1 MKKFEG
7 MLFCSDLDGTLFSKD
22 KTVSKQNL
30 EAIEYFKSEGGL
42 FTFITGRMPK
52 TSKEICD
59 IVKPN
64 APYGCINGG
73 GIYDHREGKY
83 LWNIELPKEALEL
96 VKHVEEQL
104 PDMGISLNTESN
116 VYFRKDN
123 SAMVY
128 MRSVTGLSNIT
139 CTYDDLDE
147 ILLKV
152 AFGHDDEEQMLS
164 LIKLLN
170 NHPKASCYDFIR
182 TERRLYEILPKGV
195 NKGLALK
202 KMADLLGVNMSK
214 TIAVGDYNNDISMIQ
229 EAGIGIA
236 VANAVDE
243 VKAVA
248 DYITVSNNENAIATI
263 IDGLDKG
270 KFKAKF

>member
-7 MLFCSDLDGTLFSKD
+7 MLFCTDLDGTLFSKD

-64 APYGCINGG
+64 APYGCVNGG

-128 MRSVTGLSNIT
+128 MRSVTGLPNVT
-139 CTYDDLDE
+139 CTYDGLDE

-152 AFGHDDEEQMLS
+152 AFGHDDEEQMSS

-170 NHPKASCYDFIR
+170 NHSKASYYDFIR

-195 NKGLALK
+195 SKGLALK

-214 TIAVGDYNNDISMIQ
+214 TIAVGDYNNDISMIK

-263 IDGLDKG
+263 IDVLDKG
-270 KFKAKF
+270 NFKAKF